1 MMPLLCYHT
10 AYPYF
15 CSMKGE
21 IMQNKAY
28 LPYPVPPQRFNSCVV
43 AIVAVAVIGVLGFIV
58 LVVR

>member
-1 MMPLLCYHT
+1 
-10 AYPYF
+10 
-15 CSMKGE
+15 MKGE